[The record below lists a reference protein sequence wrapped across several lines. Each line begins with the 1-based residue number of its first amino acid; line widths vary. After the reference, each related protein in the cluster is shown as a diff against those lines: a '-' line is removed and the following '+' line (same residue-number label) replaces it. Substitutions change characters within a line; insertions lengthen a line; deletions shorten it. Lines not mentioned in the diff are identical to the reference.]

1 MEIRQYLEVLRR
13 RVWIVALLTVV
24 TVGAVIY
31 QLVSLA
37 PRYEAEVSM
46 LVTPRVTAP
55 TTFEDPGPT
64 AFPGGYREAVLRNT
78 ALLIQSREVLQRAA
92 DKVGAPS
99 FEHIRGSMEVKE
111 VAGSDFLL
119 IKGRDDLPDRAALI
133 ADTVA
138 QEFVNFYEEVNRTE
152 ARQSQKFVEDEL
164 RRSRDRLRD
173 AERALLEFKDRAGAS
188 SLTGESA
195 RMAQRLLGAQ
205 SAYEAATLE
214 DRLAKS
220 RLKAIQG
227 RLRSQEE
234 PRLASVSIAT
244 NPVVAQLRS
253 HLTTLE
259 LELAGLRQTNT
270 DEHPKVKELLGR
282 VADARQRLRAEGL
295 KIVKDESL
303 GVSPIRE
310 SLVREMVT
318 AEIEGVVARAKA
330 AGIVQQLG
338 GMQAELKGIPQN
350 ELTLARLE
358 RGVKLAEEIYIRLS
372 TLHRDAVIRENRAG
386 SSGQAA
392 IVLVDRAK
400 VPEQPVSNQLPLK
413 AGLAGLVGM
422 IFGLALALLVDG
434 MDDRIRS
441 SRQAEGA
448 YGIPVLAA
456 IPVMSLQTQR
466 LLTANP
472 TVPTL
477 LLSITLVLLGLA
489 MGAGLSFYE
498 IQAMPNHLL
507 HFAQVLIQ
515 KLPATP

>member
-1 MEIRQYLEVLRR
+1 MEIRQYYEVLRR
-13 RVWIVALLTVV
+13 RVWIVALLTAV

-31 QLVSLA
+31 QVVGLT
-37 PRYEAEVSM
+37 PQYEAEVSM

-55 TTFEDPGPT
+55 TAFEDPGPSF
-64 AFPGGYREAVLRNT
+64 FPPYREAVLRNI
-78 ALLIQSREVLQRAA
+78 ALLIQSREVMQRAA
-92 DKVGAPS
+92 DKVGALSP
-99 FEHIRGSMEVKE
+99 EALRRRVEVTE
-111 VAGSDFLL
+111 SRGSDFLL
-119 IKGRDDLPDRAALI
+119 IKGRHDLPEGAALI
-133 ADTVA
+133 ADTLA

-152 ARQSQKFVEDEL
+152 ARRSQEFVEGEL
-164 RRSRDRLRD
+164 RRSQDRLR
-173 AERALLEFKDRAGAS
+173 ASERALLEFKGRAGAAG
-188 SLTGESA
+188 LTGESA
-195 RMAQRLLGAQ
+195 KMAQRLIQAQ
-205 SAYEAATLE
+205 TAYEAATLE
-214 DRLAKS
+214 DKTARS
-220 RLKAIQG
+220 RLQAIQR
-227 RLRSQEE
+227 RLRSQED

-244 NPVVAQLRS
+244 NPIIAQLRS
-253 HLTTLE
+253 NLTTLE
-259 LELAGLRQTNT
+259 LELAGLRQGNT
-270 DEHPKVKELLGR
+270 DEHPKVKEMLGR
-282 VADARQRLRAEGL
+282 VADVRQRLRTEGL
-295 KIVKDESL
+295 KVVKDESL

-310 SLVREMVT
+310 QLVREMVT
-318 AEIEGVVARAKA
+318 AEIEGVVARAKG
-330 AGIVQQLG
+330 AGIQQQLS

-358 RGVKLAEEIYIRLS
+358 RDVKLAEEIYIRLS

-400 VPEQPVSNQLPLK
+400 VPEQPVSKQLPLK
-413 AGLAGLVGM
+413 AGGAGLAAMLVGA
-422 IFGLALALLVDG
+422 ALAFLLDG

-441 SRQAEGA
+441 PRQAEGA

-489 MGAGLSFYE
+489 MGAGLSVYE